1 MNADIFHEWLR
12 RQGYKVFQTESSN
25 WVEAGP
31 RIYQAF
37 PYHQLITPSDE
48 ELNQFLRQ
56 TGGIGLRYSTPLDS
70 NAGAASYHV
79 ILDEP
84 EYTLEM
90 LPKKARYDVRKGLQN
105 ASIEPIPFTRM
116 ADEGWQLRYDTI
128 QRQGREKAE
137 LQAWWQKLCLS
148 AERLPGFEAW
158 AAIIGNELAASL
170 IAFTDN
176 DGTCSILY
184 QQSSSKYLSLGVNN
198 ALAFEFSRD
207 ALSRSGI
214 ERIFYGLHSLDAPA
228 SVDQFKFRMRF
239 VAKPVRQ
246 RVVFHPAL
254 APFFNGV
261 THALL
266 RALLRLQPGNQTL
279 SKAEGMLRFYRQGQL
294 PLDKQDW
301 PPPLINDS
309 PAKRSL

>member
-1 MNADIFHEWLR
+1 MNSEIFAKWLR
-12 RQGYKVFQTESSN
+12 RQEHKVFQTESSN

-56 TGGIGLRYSTPLDS
+56 TGGIGLRYSTLLES
-70 NAGAASYHV
+70 NAGAVSYHV

-137 LQAWWQKLCLS
+137 SQAWWQKLCLS
-148 AERLPGFEAW
+148 ADGLPGFEAW
-158 AAIIGNELAASL
+158 AAIVENQLAASL
-170 IAFTDN
+170 IAFTEGD
-176 DGTCSILY
+176 TCSILY
-184 QQSSSKYLSLGVNN
+184 QQSATEHLSLGVNN
-198 ALAFEFSRD
+198 VLLFEFSRN
-207 ALSRSGI
+207 ALSRLGVKK
-214 ERIFYGLHSLDAPA
+214 IFYGLHSLDAPA

-266 RALLRLQPGNQTL
+266 RALLRLQPGNQAL
-279 SKAEGMLRFYRQGQL
+279 SKAEGMLRFYRRGQL

-309 PAKRSL
+309 PAKRSF